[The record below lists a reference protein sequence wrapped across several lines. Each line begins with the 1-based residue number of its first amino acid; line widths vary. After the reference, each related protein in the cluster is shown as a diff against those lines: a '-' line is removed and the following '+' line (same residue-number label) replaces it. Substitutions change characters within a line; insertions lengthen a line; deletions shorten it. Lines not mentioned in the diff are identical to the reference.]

1 MLENLRR
8 FSALEQPAQTLFLRS
23 LVMLPLV
30 GLSLRFRG
38 FDATRSTLRKS
49 LTYTEG
55 QAGSGSHDKHIA
67 LTAHMV
73 NAADRH
79 GLFHPSCLV
88 KSLTLWWLLGRQGIS
103 SRLRIGVRK
112 EGGNL
117 EAHAWVEREGTA
129 LNEPEERHHH
139 YAAFDSALASLSE
152 EERETGTRL

>member
-1 MLENLRR
+1 MLKSLRWFR
-8 FSALEQPAQTLFLRS
+8 ALKRTAQTLFLRA

-30 GLSLRFRG
+30 GLSLKLRG

-49 LTYTEG
+49 LSHAIP
-55 QAGSGSHDKHIA
+55 QADSGSLDKQII

-79 GLFHPSCLV
+79 GLVHPSCLV
-88 KSLTLWWLLGRQGIS
+88 KSLTLWWLLGRQGIPS
-103 SRLRIGVRK
+103 QLRVGIRK

-117 EAHAWVEREGTA
+117 EAHAWVERGGTA

-139 YAAFDSALASLSE
+139 YAAFDAALASLPE
-152 EERETGTRL
+152 EEH